1 MLSISQKKYVNS
13 LQQKKFR
20 TQYSTFVV
28 EGLKIVNELLK
39 SDYEVET
46 IFATSSWLKNN
57 SSKEAIH
64 VTEKEL
70 SQLSSLKTPNEV
82 LAVVKQKETQ
92 LLDLKSTITI
102 ALDHIQDPGNLGTI
116 IRTADWFGVK
126 NIICSEDCVD
136 VYNPKVIQATMGSL
150 FRVNVVYTDLK
161 EFFDEYK
168 DLTVYGALLEG
179 DNVYNV
185 KLKSEGAVLLMGNES
200 KGIAEEL
207 IPYVTN
213 KIAIPKFGNAESL
226 NVGIA
231 TAIICF
237 ESKRT
242 VLN

>member
-1 MLSISQKKYVNS
+1 MLSQNQKKHVNS
-13 LQQKKFR
+13 LKQKKFR

-46 IFATSSWLKNN
+46 IFATSAWLESN
-57 SSKEAIH
+57 SPIDGIEVS
-64 VTEKEL
+64 EKEL

-82 LAVVKQKETQ
+82 LAVVKQKENQ
-92 LLDLKSTITI
+92 LINVDSTLTI
-102 ALDHIQDPGNLGTI
+102 ALDKIQDPGNFGTI
-116 IRTADWFGVK
+116 IRTADWFGI
-126 NIICSEDCVD
+126 NTIICSENCVD
-136 VYNPKVIQATMGSL
+136 VYNTKVIQATMGSL

-168 DLTVYGALLEG
+168 DITVYGALLEG